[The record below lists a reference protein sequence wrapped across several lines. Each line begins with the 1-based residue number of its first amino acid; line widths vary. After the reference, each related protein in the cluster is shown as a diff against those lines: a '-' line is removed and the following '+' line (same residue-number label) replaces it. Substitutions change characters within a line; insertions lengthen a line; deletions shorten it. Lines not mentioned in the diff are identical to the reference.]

1 MAHIL
6 LFPVP
11 SSSNSL
17 DTITMLRDSTIIDWE
32 VAIRGYV
39 SVMKSKKEVTCEIVK
54 LLDDYVRE
62 LLVEAFTFGFLKTF
76 EYQ

>member
-1 MAHIL
+1 
-6 LFPVP
+6 
-11 SSSNSL
+11 
-17 DTITMLRDSTIIDWE
+17 MLRDSTIIDWE